1 MGKVVNWVKLTIPSQ
16 SQLHFG
22 GKDRKSCKI
31 TKFGCFDPIE
41 STFLAKF
48 AIVGDFEPYWCEMI
62 QKSWKTEKNCQCTP
76 HLTRNEN
83 FWDFPK
89 NETLWWKKMGKV
101 VNWVKLTIPSRLILG
116 EKIENCAK

>member
-1 MGKVVNWVKLTIPSQ
+1 MGKVVNHVKLTIPSQ

-31 TKFGCFDPIE
+31 TKFGCFDPIK

-62 QKSWKTEKNCQCTP
+62 QKSWKPQKSLPIYTP
-76 HLTRNEN
+76 
-83 FWDFPK
+83 PS
-89 NETLWWKKMGKV
+89 
-101 VNWVKLTIPSRLILG
+101 KLYIFIHFRS
-116 EKIENCAK
+116 